1 MPWARSFWA
10 FSPLQPYS
18 SKWIALPLG
27 LGGPQPFL
35 ASIHGIGSTFLA
47 SIHGIGSTFLASIHV
62 SWSTFLASIHGIGS
76 TLLASIHVSWSSW
89 SSDVITWVSEGGS
102 CWSLFHPSPWSQAV
116 AQPREWAGRMS
127 FFRLSPTTM
136 VSWG

>member
-35 ASIHGIGSTFLA
+35 ASIHGIGSTFLTW
-47 SIHGIGSTFLASIHV
+47 IHGIGSTFLASIH
-62 SWSTFLASIHGIGS
+62 GIGS
-76 TLLASIHVSWSSW
+76 TFLVSIHVSWSSW
-89 SSDVITWVSEGGS
+89 SSDVIAWVSAGGS
-102 CWSLFHPSPWSQAV
+102 CWSLFHPSPWSQAE

>member
-1 MPWARSFWA
+1 MDCASLGSRG
-10 FSPLQPYS
+10 SPT
-18 SKWIALPLG
+18 
-27 LGGPQPFL
+27 FL

-47 SIHGIGSTFLASIHV
+47 SIHGIGSTFLASIHGIG
-62 SWSTFLASIHGIGS
+62 STFLASIHGIGS
-76 TLLASIHVSWSSW
+76 TFLVSIHVSWSSW
-89 SSDVITWVSEGGS
+89 SSDVITWVSAGGS
-102 CWSLFHPSPWSQAV
+102 CWSLFHPSPWSQAE